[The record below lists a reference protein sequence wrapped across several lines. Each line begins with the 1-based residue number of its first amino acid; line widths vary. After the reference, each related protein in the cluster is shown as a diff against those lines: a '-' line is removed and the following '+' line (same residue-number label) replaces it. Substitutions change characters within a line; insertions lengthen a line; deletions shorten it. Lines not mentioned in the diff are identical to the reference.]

1 LRWLRSKFHD
11 PGSHGVKPNS
21 ASAEAEKGAKHHHF
35 DIYIKRMKNRGE
47 SERKQL
53 NIGGLS
59 PLENGKYLGKEEPMT
74 AQRMV
79 NRDSNA
85 SLKREAFIQKSL

>member
-1 LRWLRSKFHD
+1 
-11 PGSHGVKPNS
+11 
-21 ASAEAEKGAKHHHF
+21 
-35 DIYIKRMKNRGE
+35 MKNRGE

-53 NIGGLS
+53 KIGGLS
-59 PLENGKYLGKEEPMT
+59 PLQNGKYPGKEEPMM